1 MKRLSRSLAAALVLA
16 LLAGC
21 GQAQPGTDVNG
32 SSSSVGQP
40 NPSVSESSDGS
51 TGGQTVPV
59 LMGGALPFTGME
71 SVTAENYP
79 DGTYF
84 YQDVTQDGQTDV
96 FNVCQPNRITDGV
109 DEDDYLCAAARALDP
124 EASTAYQLGDVVQ
137 DPDDSQALSYPVYRI
152 TFTTGANEDQR
163 DWTVFALNT
172 DSHTY
177 FYAFRATP
185 QAAEDLSDLYAD
197 IFSQLTLADPAQS
210 GNNAIRRNQT

>member
-1 MKRLSRSLAAALVLA
+1 MKRLSRSLAAALMLA

-40 NPSVSESSDGS
+40 NQSVSDGS

-109 DEDDYLCAAARALDP
+109 D
-124 EASTAYQLGDVVQ
+124 
-137 DPDDSQALSYPVYRI
+137 
-152 TFTTGANEDQR
+152 
-163 DWTVFALNT
+163 
-172 DSHTY
+172 
-177 FYAFRATP
+177 
-185 QAAEDLSDLYAD
+185 
-197 IFSQLTLADPAQS
+197 
-210 GNNAIRRNQT
+210 

>member
-21 GQAQPGTDVNG
+21 SQAQPGTDVNG

-40 NPSVSESSDGS
+40 NQSVSGSSDGS

-96 FNVCQPNRITDGV
+96 FNVCQLSRITDGV
-109 DEDDYLCAAARALDP
+109 DEDDYLCAAARAIDP
-124 EASTAYQLGDVVQ
+124 DQSDTYQFGDVVQ
-137 DPDDSQALSYPVYRI
+137 DPDYSQALSYPVYRI
-152 TFTTGANEDQR
+152 TFTTGSNEDQR

-177 FYAFRATP
+177 LYAFRATP
-185 QAAEDLSDLYAD
+185 QAAEDMAD
-197 IFSQLTLADPAQS
+197 VYDQVFSQLYLTDPAE
-210 GNNAIRRNQT
+210 

>member
-1 MKRLSRSLAAALVLA
+1 MKRLSRSLAAALMLA

-21 GQAQPGTDVNG
+21 GQAQPRSDPSGG
-32 SSSSVGQP
+32 SASVGQSSQ
-40 NPSVSESSDGS
+40 SVVSSADGS
-51 TGGQTVPV
+51 AGGQTVPV

-71 SVTAENYP
+71 SVTAETYP

-109 DEDDYLCAAARALDP
+109 DEDDYLCAAARAIDP
-124 EASTAYQLGDVVQ
+124 DQSDTYQFGDVVQ
-137 DPDDSQALSYPVYRI
+137 DPDASQALSYPVYRI

-163 DWTVFALNT
+163 SWTVFALNT

-177 FYAFRATP
+177 LYAFRATP
-185 QAAEDLSDLYAD
+185 QAAEDMAD
-197 IFSQLTLADPAQS
+197 VYDQIFSQLYLTDPAE
-210 GNNAIRRNQT
+210 

>member
-40 NPSVSESSDGS
+40 NQSVSGSSDGS

-124 EASTAYQLGDVVQ
+124 ESSTAYQLGDVVQ

-152 TFTTGANEDQR
+152 TFTIGANEDQR

>member
-1 MKRLSRSLAAALVLA
+1 MKRLSRSLAAALMLA

-32 SSSSVGQP
+32 SSSSVGQS
-40 NPSVSESSDGS
+40 NQSVSGSSDGS

-71 SVTAENYP
+71 SVTAETHS

-96 FNVCQPNRITDGV
+96 FNVCQLSRITDGV

-124 EASTAYQLGDVVQ
+124 DQSDTYQFGDVVQ
-137 DPDDSQALSYPVYRI
+137 DPDASQALSYPVYRI

-163 DWTVFALNT
+163 SWTVFALNT

-177 FYAFRATP
+177 LYAFRATP
-185 QAAEDLSDLYAD
+185 QAAEDMAD
-197 IFSQLTLADPAQS
+197 VYDQVFSQLYLTDPAE
-210 GNNAIRRNQT
+210 

>member
-1 MKRLSRSLAAALVLA
+1 MKRLSRSLAAALMLA

-32 SSSSVGQP
+32 SSSSVGQS
-40 NPSVSESSDGS
+40 NQSVSGSSDGS

-71 SVTAENYP
+71 SVTAETYP

-96 FNVCQPNRITDGV
+96 FNVCQLSRITDGV

-124 EASTAYQLGDVVQ
+124 DQSDAYQFGDVVQ
-137 DPDDSQALSYPVYRI
+137 DPDYSQALSYPVYRI
-152 TFTTGANEDQR
+152 TFTTGSNEDLR
-163 DWTVFALNT
+163 SWTVFALNT

-185 QAAEDLSDLYAD
+185 QAAEDMAD
-197 IFSQLTLADPAQS
+197 VYDQVFSQLYLADPAQ
-210 GNNAIRRNQT
+210 

>member
-1 MKRLSRSLAAALVLA
+1 MKRLIRPLAAALALVL
-16 LLAGC
+16 LTGC
-21 GQAQPGTDVNG
+21 GQVQPRSDQSGG
-32 SSSSVGQP
+32 SASASRSDRSDISSA
-40 NPSVSESSDGS
+40 DGS
-51 TGGQTVPV
+51 AGGQTVPV

-71 SVTAENYP
+71 SITAETYP

-96 FNVCQPNRITDGV
+96 FNVCQLNRITDGV

-124 EASTAYQLGDVVQ
+124 EESDTYQFGEVVQ
-137 DPDDSQALSYPVYRI
+137 DPDYSQALSYPVYRI
-152 TFTTGANEDQR
+152 TFTTEANKDQR

-185 QAAEDLSDLYAD
+185 QAAEDIAD
-197 IFSQLTLADPAQS
+197 IYDQIFSQLYLADPAQ
-210 GNNAIRRNQT
+210 

>member
-1 MKRLSRSLAAALVLA
+1 MKRLSRSLAAALMLA

-40 NPSVSESSDGS
+40 NPSVSDSSDGS

-59 LMGGALPFTGME
+59 LMGGALHFTGME

-163 DWTVFALNT
+163 DWTVLALNA

-177 FYAFRATP
+177 F
-185 QAAEDLSDLYAD
+185 
-197 IFSQLTLADPAQS
+197 
-210 GNNAIRRNQT
+210 

>member
-1 MKRLSRSLAAALVLA
+1 MKRLSRSLAAALMLA

-32 SSSSVGQP
+32 SSSSVGQS
-40 NPSVSESSDGS
+40 NQSVSGSSDGS

-59 LMGGALPFTGME
+59 LMGGCPALYG
-71 SVTAENYP
+71 
-79 DGTYF
+79 DGIRYRGELSRRHLLLSGC
-84 YQDVTQDGQTDV
+84 DPGRQTDV

-124 EASTAYQLGDVVQ
+124 ESSTVYQFGDVVQ
-137 DPDDSQALSYPVYRI
+137 DPDYSQALSYPVYRI

-197 IFSQLTLADPAQS
+197 VFSQLTLADPAQ
-210 GNNAIRRNQT
+210 

>member
-1 MKRLSRSLAAALVLA
+1 MKRLSRSLAAALMLA

-32 SSSSVGQP
+32 SSSSVSQ
-40 NPSVSESSDGS
+40 SSQSAVSSADGS
-51 TGGQTVPV
+51 GDRQTVPV

-124 EASTAYQLGDVVQ
+124 DQSDIYQFGNVVQ
-137 DPDDSQALSYPVYRI
+137 DPDASQALSYPVYRI
-152 TFTTGANEDQR
+152 TFTTGSNEDQR

-177 FYAFRATP
+177 LYAFRATP
-185 QAAEDLSDLYAD
+185 QAAEDMADVYAD
-197 IFSQLTLADPAQS
+197 VFSQLYLADPAQ
-210 GNNAIRRNQT
+210 

>member
-1 MKRLSRSLAAALVLA
+1 MKRLSRSLAAALMLA

-40 NPSVSESSDGS
+40 NQSVSDSS

-124 EASTAYQLGDVVQ
+124 ESSTVYQWAMWCRTRTIPRPSPTPCTASPSPPERMRTSG
-137 DPDDSQALSYPVYRI
+137 
-152 TFTTGANEDQR
+152 TGPC
-163 DWTVFALNT
+163 L
-172 DSHTY
+172 
-177 FYAFRATP
+177 P
-185 QAAEDLSDLYAD
+185 
-197 IFSQLTLADPAQS
+197 
-210 GNNAIRRNQT
+210 

>member
-1 MKRLSRSLAAALVLA
+1 MKRLSRSLAAALMLA

-21 GQAQPGTDVNG
+21 SQAQPGTDVNG

-40 NPSVSESSDGS
+40 NQSVSGSSDGS

-96 FNVCQPNRITDGV
+96 FNVCQLSRITDGV
-109 DEDDYLCAAARALDP
+109 DEDDYLCAAARAIDP
-124 EASTAYQLGDVVQ
+124 DQSDTYQFGDVVQ
-137 DPDDSQALSYPVYRI
+137 DPDYSQALSYPVYRI
-152 TFTTGANEDQR
+152 TFTTGSNEDQR

-177 FYAFRATP
+177 LYAFRATP
-185 QAAEDLSDLYAD
+185 QAAEDMAD
-197 IFSQLTLADPAQS
+197 VYDQVFSQLYLTDPAE
-210 GNNAIRRNQT
+210 

>member
-21 GQAQPGTDVNG
+21 SQAQPGTDVNG

-40 NPSVSESSDGS
+40 NPSVSGSSDGS

-84 YQDVTQDGQTDV
+84 YQDVTQDGQMDV

-109 DEDDYLCAAARALDP
+109 DED
-124 EASTAYQLGDVVQ
+124 
-137 DPDDSQALSYPVYRI
+137 LSYPVYRI

-197 IFSQLTLADPAQS
+197 IFSQLMLADPAQS

>member
-1 MKRLSRSLAAALVLA
+1 MKRLSRSLAAALMLA

-21 GQAQPGTDVNG
+21 GQAQPRSDPSGG
-32 SSSSVGQP
+32 SASVGQSSQ
-40 NPSVSESSDGS
+40 SVVSSADGS
-51 TGGQTVPV
+51 AGGQTVPV

-71 SVTAENYP
+71 SVTAETYP

-109 DEDDYLCAAARALDP
+109 DEDDYLCAAARAIDP
-124 EASTAYQLGDVVQ
+124 DQSDTYQFGDVVQ
-137 DPDDSQALSYPVYRI
+137 DPDASQALSYPVYRI

-172 DSHTY
+172 DGYTY

-185 QAAEDLSDLYAD
+185 QAAEDMAD
-197 IFSQLTLADPAQS
+197 VYDQIFSQLYLTDPAE
-210 GNNAIRRNQT
+210 

>member
-1 MKRLSRSLAAALVLA
+1 MCIRDRH
-16 LLAGC
+16 
-21 GQAQPGTDVNG
+21 
-32 SSSSVGQP
+32 
-40 NPSVSESSDGS
+40 
-51 TGGQTVPV
+51 
-59 LMGGALPFTGME
+59 
-71 SVTAENYP
+71 YP

-124 EASTAYQLGDVVQ
+124 ESSTVYQLGDVVQ

-197 IFSQLTLADPAQS
+197 IFSQLTLAEDGYKRQHRVKPDGKPLGGLPLQQHFDQLFAPQL
-210 GNNAIRRNQT
+210 RCV

>member
-1 MKRLSRSLAAALVLA
+1 MKRLSRSLAAALMLA

-32 SSSSVGQP
+32 SSSSVGQS
-40 NPSVSESSDGS
+40 NQSVSGSSDGS

-109 DEDDYLCAAARALDP
+109 DEDDYL
-124 EASTAYQLGDVVQ
+124 
-137 DPDDSQALSYPVYRI
+137 
-152 TFTTGANEDQR
+152 
-163 DWTVFALNT
+163 
-172 DSHTY
+172 
-177 FYAFRATP
+177 
-185 QAAEDLSDLYAD
+185 
-197 IFSQLTLADPAQS
+197 
-210 GNNAIRRNQT
+210 

>member
-1 MKRLSRSLAAALVLA
+1 MKRLSRSLAAALMLA

-40 NPSVSESSDGS
+40 NQSVSDSS

-84 YQDVTQDGQTDV
+84 YQDVTQDGQTDI

-109 DEDDYLCAAARALDP
+109 DEDDYLCATARALDP
-124 EASTAYQLGDVVQ
+124 EASTVYQLGDVVQ
-137 DPDDSQALSYPVYRI
+137 DPDDS
-152 TFTTGANEDQR
+152 
-163 DWTVFALNT
+163 
-172 DSHTY
+172 
-177 FYAFRATP
+177 
-185 QAAEDLSDLYAD
+185 
-197 IFSQLTLADPAQS
+197 
-210 GNNAIRRNQT
+210 

>member
-40 NPSVSESSDGS
+40 NQSVSDGS

-84 YQDVTQDGQTDV
+84 YQDVTQDGQMDV

-109 DEDDYLCAAARALDP
+109 DEDDYLCAAARALDGGDGDTC
-124 EASTAYQLGDVVQ
+124 TAQRLDVPLDGPPGHLELPGQFRRRDLFPLEQ
-137 DPDDSQALSYPVYRI
+137 D
-152 TFTTGANEDQR
+152 G
-163 DWTVFALNT
+163 
-172 DSHTY
+172 
-177 FYAFRATP
+177 
-185 QAAEDLSDLYAD
+185 
-197 IFSQLTLADPAQS
+197 
-210 GNNAIRRNQT
+210 